1 MKKSKLNLR
10 FSGGF
15 WQAALIG
22 ASAVAGVLCTTGTES
37 AIANGDTRTLHLVN
51 AHTHEAID
59 ATYMVN
65 GHYDSAVLA
74 KLNWFLRDWRRKKE
88 IQMDPHLFDIVWD
101 AYRLSGSHEPIVVLC
116 GYRSAQTNAM
126 LRRRSKL
133 VAKFSQH
140 ILGKAMDQHYVDV
153 PMSKIREIGM
163 KMQMGGVGYYPHS
176 GTPFVHLDAGS
187 VRYWPR
193 MSRTQLVRMF
203 PNGKTV
209 DIPADG
215 VPLKGYEEARAE
227 IAARG
232 WNNAPVTAIGKP
244 KGFFARLFGGD
255 SGDDGETGQS
265 RQVASASQS
274 GDDLRFFPPQFNG
287 TKPQAEP
294 TPQPPRAVAARPAI
308 AARPQP
314 GRALPAEVEL
324 ASLGKPRDIVP
335 STPVAVPLP
344 PQRPSGLSASLQ
356 LATVPL
362 PPQRPV
368 ELASL
373 DKNYMQTQVAIVDHG
388 KPTVL
393 PEIITR
399 GTQNASAPAGGSAL
413 AYADMASP
421 FDGLMVGQPLV
432 ARKGPRGLPSA
443 LRVPHAKTVVA
454 KTIVASAGA
463 ALLAWRGQGTS
474 LRGHAFRS
482 QSVSGMIAPPLRASQ
497 SGLSGLLF
505 DPPAV
510 APASTFELAQAS
522 LPSDHFSHLR

>member
-1 MKKSKLNLR
+1 MKKSKNDLR
-10 FSGGF
+10 FPSGA
-15 WQAALIG
+15 WRAALIG
-22 ASAVAGVLCTTGTES
+22 ASVMVGVLSTTGTES

-51 AHTHEAID
+51 AHTHESID

-65 GHYDSAVLA
+65 GQYDPAVLA
-74 KLNWFLRDWRRKKE
+74 KLNWFLRDWRHEKE

-116 GYRSAQTNAM
+116 GYRTAQTNAM

-133 VAKFSQH
+133 VAKHSQH

-153 PMSKIREIGM
+153 PMSKIREIAM

-193 MSRTQLVRMF
+193 MSRAQLVRMF

-227 IAARG
+227 IASRG
-232 WNNAPVTAIGKP
+232 WHNAPVTAIGKP

-255 SGDDGETGQS
+255 SGDDAEAGQS
-265 RQVASASQS
+265 QQVAGASPS

-287 TKPQAEP
+287 VKPGPALATR
-294 TPQPPRAVAARPAI
+294 TPHAVAAPPAMVVR
-308 AARPQP
+308 AQP
-314 GRALPAEVEL
+314 ANVQL
-324 ASLGKPRDIVP
+324 ASLAKPLENVAT
-335 STPVAVPLP
+335 TPAAVPLP
-344 PQRPSGLSASLQ
+344 PQRPSDLSASLQ
-356 LATVPL
+356 LAAVPL

-373 DKNYMQTQVAIVDHG
+373 DTNYVPSQAATSDKG

-393 PEIITR
+393 PDIITR
-399 GTQNASAPAGGSAL
+399 GTGNVAAVTAGSAL
-413 AYADMASP
+413 AYAEISSP
-421 FDGLMVGQPLV
+421 FDSSTAGQRPTAAQSGDGLRP
-432 ARKGPRGLPSA
+432 A
-443 LRVPHAKTVVA
+443 LRLTQAKTVVA
-454 KTIVASAGA
+454 STA
-463 ALLAWRGQGTS
+463 AAELAWRGHGTS
-474 LRGHAFRS
+474 LRGHAYRS

-505 DPPAV
+505 DPPPV
-510 APASTFELAQAS
+510 NPASKFAEAQAS
-522 LPSDHFSHLR
+522 LPSNHFSQQQ